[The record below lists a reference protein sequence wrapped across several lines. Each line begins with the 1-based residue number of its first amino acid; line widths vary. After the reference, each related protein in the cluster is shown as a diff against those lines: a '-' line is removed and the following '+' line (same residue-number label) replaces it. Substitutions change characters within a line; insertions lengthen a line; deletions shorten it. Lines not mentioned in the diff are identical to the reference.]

1 MKNLRIWV
9 FVLAVMALSIGGI
22 VGVSNEFA
30 YASSTNTAT
39 ANVSTETAESN
50 AAFFGRRLK
59 AYGVHAPVGAS
70 IATTSTTDTYF
81 QVPKSGRVIS
91 IKFSSLAALAANDTN
106 YITWTVVNLGQAGA
120 GSTALLSTSDL
131 NTTKATGGVAIT
143 ASSSKS
149 LTLHGTTTNLD
160 VTEGDVIRIRATA
173 TGTLAGAV
181 TVPSYSVLIDA
192 NGQ

>member
-1 MKNLRIWV
+1 MKLRNLILSALLV
-9 FVLAVMALSIGGI
+9 IAVLGTTGLTLYSTSASAVP
-22 VGVSNEFA
+22 E
-30 YASSTNTAT
+30 SS
-39 ANVSTETAESN
+39 ESSSS
-50 AAFFGRRLK
+50 AVFGRRLK

-91 IKFSSLAALAANDTN
+91 VKFSSLAALATSDTD

-120 GSTALLSTSDL
+120 GSTAILSTSDL

-149 LTLHGTTTNLD
+149 LTLHGTSTNLD
-160 VTEGDVIRIRATA
+160 VVEGDVIRIRATA

-192 NGQ
+192 SGQ

>member
-1 MKNLRIWV
+1 MELKNLILSALLV
-9 FVLAVMALSIGGI
+9 IAVLGTTGLTLYSTSASAVP
-22 VGVSNEFA
+22 E
-30 YASSTNTAT
+30 SSSSAM
-39 ANVSTETAESN
+39 
-50 AAFFGRRLK
+50 FGRRLK
-59 AYGVHAPVGAS
+59 AYGVHVPVGAS

-120 GSTALLSTSDL
+120 GSTALISTSDL

-143 ASSSKS
+143 ASASKS
-149 LTLHGTTTNLD
+149 LVLHGTTANLD
-160 VTEGDVIRIRATA
+160 VVEGDVIRIRATA

>member
-1 MKNLRIWV
+1 MKNLRTWV
-9 FVLAVMALSIGGI
+9 FVLAVMALSIGGV
-22 VGVSNEFA
+22 VGVSTDFVHANP
-30 YASSTNTAT
+30 
-39 ANVSTETAESN
+39 ANVSTDTVSTETTVP
-50 AAFFGRRLK
+50 FFGRRLK

-91 IKFSSLAALAANDTN
+91 IKFSSLAALAASDSN

-120 GSTALLSTSDL
+120 GSTAILSTSDL
-131 NTTKATGGVAIT
+131 NTTKATGGAAIT
-143 ASSSKS
+143 ASSSKT
-149 LTLHGTTTNLD
+149 LVLHGTTSNLD
-160 VTEGDVIRIRATA
+160 VVEGDVIRIRATA

>member
-1 MKNLRIWV
+1 MKNLRTWV
-9 FVLAVMALSIGGI
+9 FVLAVAMLIGGTT
-22 VGVSNEFA
+22 GGALRA
-30 YASSTNTAT
+30 YADANLSNSAT
-39 ANVSTETAESN
+39 ANVSTDTAESN

-91 IKFSSLAALAANDTN
+91 IKFSSLAALATSDTN

-120 GSTALLSTSDL
+120 GSTALLATNDL
-131 NTTKATGGVAIT
+131 NTTKATGGAAIT
-143 ASSSKS
+143 ASSSKT
-149 LTLHGTTTNLD
+149 LVLHGTTSNLD
-160 VTEGDVIRIRATA
+160 VVEGDVIRIRATA